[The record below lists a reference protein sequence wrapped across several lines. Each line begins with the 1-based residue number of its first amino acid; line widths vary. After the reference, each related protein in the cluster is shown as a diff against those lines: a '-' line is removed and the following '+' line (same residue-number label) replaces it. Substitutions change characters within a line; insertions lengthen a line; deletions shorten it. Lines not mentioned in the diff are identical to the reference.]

1 MALGEFKMFQF
12 KSKKQRE
19 KEEREYAAWAF
30 PYGDLQKERLIALI
44 CELIPKTSAPLCLA
58 AFLTCKEL
66 FENMMENTESRED
79 AAKNLV
85 VNMGS
90 YSQLIKK
97 NEMPTYVAIV
107 LADAEIDEKC
117 EYPSVDEM
125 RTRIQKLT
133 ELREENKKPGFFKR
147 KKSTDET

>member
-30 PYGDLQKERLIALI
+30 PYGDLQKERLSALI
-44 CELIPKTSAPLCLA
+44 CELIPKTAAPLCLA

-66 FENMMENTESRED
+66 FEDRLEEIESREEV
-79 AAKNLV
+79 AKIMV

-97 NEMPTYVAIV
+97 TEMPTYVAVV

-125 RTRIQKLT
+125 QTRIQELT
-133 ELREENKKPGFFKR
+133 ELRENSKKPGFFKR